1 MVDDSMRGPGSLSL
15 QVCMSGDDAPAGEG
29 DWLARFHAGDAR
41 VLNACYREHFDTVYR
56 AATRVLSGV
65 DAETVVHDV
74 FLRLVSDAAVRRAF
88 QGGSLAAWLH
98 TLARNLA
105 VDTVRKR
112 QREQLALARLADE
125 PRWDEEPAPP
135 EPGLDAT
142 HLLERF
148 RQERL
153 PAKWVPVFEARF
165 LRQLSQ
171 REAATALGMRRT
183 TLAYQELRVRQ
194 LLKKFLLPPEAR

>member
-1 MVDDSMRGPGSLSL
+1 MMRATELLSE
-15 QVCMSGDDAPAGEG
+15 QVYMSRDETPVGTG

-41 VLNACYREHFDTVYR
+41 VLNACYRDHFDTVHR
-56 AATRVLSGV
+56 AATRVLAPV
-65 DAETVVHDV
+65 DAETIVHDV
-74 FLRLVSDAAVRRAF
+74 FLRLVSDAGVRRAF

-105 VDTVRKR
+105 VDTLRKR
-112 QREQLALARLADE
+112 QREQNALDRLADE
-125 PRWDEEPAPP
+125 PRWDEEPPAP

-194 LLKKFLLPPEAR
+194 LLKKFLLPSEGR